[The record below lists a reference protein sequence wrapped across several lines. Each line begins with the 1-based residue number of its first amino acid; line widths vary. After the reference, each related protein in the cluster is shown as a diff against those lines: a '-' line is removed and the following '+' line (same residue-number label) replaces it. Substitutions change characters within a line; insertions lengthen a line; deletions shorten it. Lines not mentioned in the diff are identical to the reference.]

1 MKFSLKDIKR
11 TRFTLFINT
20 LILVFTLPSDSY
32 SQQGIIERVD
42 PPNWWIGME
51 TDTVELLVMGAN
63 IAEYDISLNEK
74 FTKIIHQEP
83 AKNKCYKYVTIVIEK
98 GQIEGEVSFSLVK
111 KGSKK
116 STPYKYALHK
126 RSGFKPAGLNQ
137 ADNMYLVFPDRFANG
152 DPSNDNMPGMLE
164 KADRKALKGRH
175 GGDLK
180 GIEDHL
186 DFIEN
191 MGFNAIWYN
200 PILENNQPYESY
212 HGYAATDS
220 YKVDPRLG
228 TNEQF
233 KKLTKKLHEKGM
245 KTVWDVVYNH
255 WGNEHY
261 AFKNLPDS
269 NWVHWFPEFTRT
281 NYRTEL
287 LMDPYASEQDKT
299 ILKDGWFDK
308 HMPDLNQQDPHL
320 AKYLIQNSIWWI
332 EYAEIDAFRID
343 TYPYPDQRFMSDLNQ
358 ALKKEYPSLHIFG
371 ETWVQG
377 SPVQAWFTKHNNLN
391 KEFDSHLDGVTDFQV
406 YFAITKGLNE
416 KFGWEEGLRRIQM
429 TLTHDYLYHN
439 AGDGVTFLD
448 NHDLGRF
455 YSMVGED
462 FAKWKMG
469 MSMLGTLRGIPCV
482 YYGNEIL
489 MTGFTNPDALVRK
502 DFPGGWPGDT
512 LNLFDRNNMSS
523 QQKEAFDFSSK
534 LFNWRKKNTW
544 LAQSTFQQYVPED
557 DIYVYFRI
565 GKNNEKLMCI
575 HSTSN
580 KESKV
585 KLQRFAEHI
594 QNAKEGENIITGEK
608 INISEEITV
617 APMTSL
623 MLVLR

>member
-1 MKFSLKDIKR
+1 
-11 TRFTLFINT
+11 
-20 LILVFTLPSDSY
+20 
-32 SQQGIIERVD
+32 
-42 PPNWWIGME
+42 ME
-51 TDTVELLVMGAN
+51 TDTLELLVMGAN
-63 IAEYDISLNEK
+63 IAEYEIATNEK
-74 FTKIIHQEP
+74 FTKIVQQES
-83 AKNKCYKYVTIVIEK
+83 AKNKCYKYVTLVIEK
-98 GQIEGEVSFSLVK
+98 GQSAGEIEFSLIK
-111 KGSKK
+111 KGNKK
-116 STPYKYALHK
+116 PAKYRYQLLN

-152 DPSNDNMPGMLE
+152 DPSNDNVAGMLE
-164 KADRKALKGRH
+164 KADRSALKGRH

-191 MGFNAIWYN
+191 MGFTAVWYN

-212 HGYAATDS
+212 HGYAVTDS

-233 KKLTKKLHEKGM
+233 KRLTKKLHDKGM

-287 LMDPYASEQDKT
+287 LMDPYASERDKK

-343 TYPYPDQRFMSDLNQ
+343 TYPYPDQQFMSDLNK
-358 ALKKEYPSLHIFG
+358 ALKNEYPSLHIFG

-377 SPVQAWFTKHNNLN
+377 SPVQAWFTKENNLN
-391 KEFDSHLDGVTDFQV
+391 KAFDSQLDGVTDFQL

-429 TLTHDYLYHN
+429 TLTHDYLYKN
-439 AGDGVTFLD
+439 AGDGVTFVD

-455 YSMVGED
+455 FSLVGED

-469 MSMLGTLRGIPCV
+469 MSMLATIRGIPCI

-502 DFPGGWPGDT
+502 DYPGGWTGDS
-512 LNLFDRNNMSS
+512 LNLFDRNNMTPL
-523 QQKEAFDFSSK
+523 QKEAFDFSSK
-534 LFNWRKKNTW
+534 IFNWRKENAW
-544 LAQSTFQQYVPED
+544 LAQSSFHQYVPED
-557 DIYVYFRI
+557 DTYIYFRV

-575 HSTSN
+575 HSTAA
-580 KESKV
+580 KEINLS
-585 KLQRFAEHI
+585 LGRFEEHI
-594 QNAKEGENIITGEK
+594 QSSKMGIDIISGKQIEMSK
-608 INISEEITV
+608 SITLQ
-617 APMTSL
+617 PMSSL
-623 MLVLR
+623 MIELR

>member
-1 MKFSLKDIKR
+1 MNFSLKDIKKHISIL
-11 TRFTLFINT
+11 TISTLSG
-20 LILVFTLPSDSY
+20 ILTLPFDSY
-32 SQQGIIERVD
+32 SQQNIIERVD
-42 PPNWWIGME
+42 PPNWWVGME
-51 TDTVELLVMGAN
+51 TDTIELLVMGAN
-63 IAEYDISLNEK
+63 IAEYEISTSEK
-74 FTKIIHQEP
+74 FIKIAQQEN
-83 AKNKCYKYVTIVIEK
+83 AKNKCYKYVALVIEK
-98 GQIEGEVSFSLVK
+98 GQAAGEVELSLIK
-111 KGSKK
+111 KGNKKPSKF
-116 STPYKYALHK
+116 KYPLLN

-152 DPSNDNMPGMLE
+152 DPSNDNMEGMLE
-164 KADRKALKGRH
+164 KADRSALKGRH

-180 GIEDHL
+180 GIENHL

-191 MGFNAIWYN
+191 MGFTAIWYN

-233 KKLTKKLHEKGM
+233 KALSKKLHNKGI

-269 NWVHWFPEFTRT
+269 NWVHWFSEFTRT

-287 LMDPYASEQDKT
+287 LMDPYASERDKK

-343 TYPYPDQRFMSDLNQ
+343 TYPYPDQKFMSDLNK

-377 SPVQAWFTKHNNLN
+377 SPVQAWFTKENNLN
-391 KEFDSHLDGVTDFQV
+391 KEFDSQLDGVTDFQL

-429 TLTHDYLYHN
+429 TLTHDYLYKN
-439 AGDGVTFLD
+439 ASDGVTFLD

-455 YSMVGED
+455 FSMVGED
-462 FAKWKMG
+462 FSKWKMG
-469 MSMLGTLRGIPCV
+469 MSLLATLRGIPCV

-512 LNLFDRNNMSS
+512 LNLFDVNNMSA
-523 QQKEAFDFSSK
+523 QQKEALSFSSK
-534 LFNWRKKNTW
+534 LFNWRKQNSW
-544 LAQSTFQQYVPED
+544 IAQSSFVQYVPED
-557 DIYVYFRI
+557 DTYVYFRL

-575 HSTSN
+575 HSTAS
-580 KESKV
+580 KETVLS
-585 KLQRFAEHI
+585 LNRFEEHI
-594 QNAKEGENIITGEK
+594 KSSKSGIDIISGKQVELGKT
-608 INISEEITV
+608 INLQ
-617 APMTSL
+617 PMSSV
-623 MLVLR
+623 MIELR